1 MEYAKSLIKR
11 PGHGAEESGFEDNH
25 EDDSSDSW
33 TIVGDET
40 EAEAIRRY
48 SDSYDF

>member
-1 MEYAKSLIKR
+1 MEYARSLIKQ
-11 PGHGAEESGFEDNH
+11 PGHGAEESSVEDNH

-48 SDSYDF
+48 SDSHDF

>member
-11 PGHGAEESGFEDNH
+11 PGHEAEGSGFEDH

-48 SDSYDF
+48 SDSHDI